1 MNDDVDEERS
11 CLCLQQVW
19 NIKLL
24 FLPKQIGIRLWAFWS
39 TYLPSVMSQAVAK
52 IPLCICLDAKMKTF
66 CYSIQGND
74 GKLMNYKEIK
84 HISCHI
90 HSSSL
95 PFPVP
100 LKPDPLLLLLLGIPL
115 KCCCCSIRNQYS
127 VVCGLIYSFPPW
139 PP

>member
-1 MNDDVDEERS
+1 MNDDVDEELS

-66 CYSIQGND
+66 CYRAMMVN
-74 GKLMNYKEIK
+74 
-84 HISCHI
+84 
-90 HSSSL
+90 
-95 PFPVP
+95 
-100 LKPDPLLLLLLGIPL
+100 
-115 KCCCCSIRNQYS
+115 
-127 VVCGLIYSFPPW
+127 
-139 PP
+139 